1 MDRSTLLWE
10 GTFGNELLRLLVKV
24 VMEVVSQEQVQED
37 GFGLVLGVKSHCSQ
51 TLHVNCS
58 CLLQDFQQ
66 LVNSTAKMI
75 SYLSRFWMCT
85 CGKSKFSH

>member
-1 MDRSTLLWE
+1 MKVFTLLWE
-10 GTFGNELLRLLVKV
+10 GTFGNELLRLLVKI

-37 GFGLVLGVKSHCSQ
+37 GFGFVLGVKSDCSQ

-66 LVNSTAKMI
+66 LVNSTKELLALEFTKR
-75 SYLSRFWMCT
+75 LVKSRNRFE
-85 CGKSKFSH
+85 